1 MRGCDSVADIP
12 DVSEINIWR
21 DAVLIGGRRWH
32 DLVAIAVFSYRG
44 RSYLIEALPTRT
56 GQAAFLPFAAV
67 QLKKGQLA
75 METKTA
81 LVCGG
86 TGGLG
91 GGIAQALR
99 EQGVRVVAT
108 SSRADASA
116 GVVDGVVH
124 LDFTDRSSIAGCL
137 QALERAGIRPDILV
151 LNGPG
156 PAKGRTAEVS
166 EAAWSEAFQT
176 LWGAPLALLRAL
188 LPPMAERG
196 WGRVVW
202 VTSVACMHYIPDMAM
217 STSLRA
223 GLHGLVRTLSGEYA
237 GSGVTVNA
245 IAPGYHETDRM
256 RQLGVSQSIL
266 DQIPAGRLGTTAEFG
281 AGAAFLASDAGGYVT
296 GQVLLCDGGWSHGR
310 GGRREQPGTGK

>member
-1 MRGCDSVADIP
+1 
-12 DVSEINIWR
+12 
-21 DAVLIGGRRWH
+21 
-32 DLVAIAVFSYRG
+32 
-44 RSYLIEALPTRT
+44 
-56 GQAAFLPFAAV
+56 
-67 QLKKGQLA
+67 
-75 METKTA
+75 METRTA

-99 EQGVRVVAT
+99 AQGVRVVAT
-108 SSRADASA
+108 SSRANPAA
-116 GVVDGVVH
+116 GVVDGVCH
-124 LDFTDRSSIAGCL
+124 LDFMDTNSIAGCVR
-137 QALERAGIRPDILV
+137 ALERAEMRPDILV

-156 PAKGRTAEVS
+156 PGKGRTADVS
-166 EAAWSEAFQT
+166 EAAWSTAFQT
-176 LWGAPLALLRAL
+176 LWAAPLALLRAL

-202 VTSVACMHYIPDMAM
+202 VTSIACVHYIPDMAM

-266 DQIPAGRLGTTAEFG
+266 GQIPVGRLGTTAEFG
-281 AGAAFLASDAGGYVT
+281 AGAAFLASEFAGYVT
-296 GQVLLCDGGWSHGR
+296 GQVLLCDGGWSHGHGELR
-310 GGRREQPGTGK
+310 PATGTEN